1 MSAKQNVRSE
11 ITDML
16 VDNTEANVGAEI
28 RDTTSMARVIVT
40 VVMEATLEVI

>member
-16 VDNTEANVGAEI
+16 VDNTWANVGAEI
-28 RDTTSMARVIVT
+28 QDTISTARVIVI